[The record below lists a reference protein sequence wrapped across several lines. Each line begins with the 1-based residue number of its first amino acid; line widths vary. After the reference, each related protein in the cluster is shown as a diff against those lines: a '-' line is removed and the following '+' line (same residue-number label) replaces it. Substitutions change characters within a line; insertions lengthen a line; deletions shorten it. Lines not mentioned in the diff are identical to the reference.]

1 MCAEEANDDMAEVD
15 EAGKVGVVL
24 IEGGARLGRP
34 ERLAKPDETT
44 LNGNCWLDMLLT
56 IPDRPLS
63 PADGG
68 AEESG
73 AEVVV
78 VVVAV
83 VEPVTLP
90 VGGSSSGST

>member
-1 MCAEEANDDMAEVD
+1 M
-15 EAGKVGVVL
+15 
-24 IEGGARLGRP
+24 EGGARLGRLEKLAMP
-34 ERLAKPDETT
+34 EETT
-44 LNGNCWLDMLLT
+44 LKGNCWLDMLLI
-56 IPDRPLS
+56 IPDRPPP